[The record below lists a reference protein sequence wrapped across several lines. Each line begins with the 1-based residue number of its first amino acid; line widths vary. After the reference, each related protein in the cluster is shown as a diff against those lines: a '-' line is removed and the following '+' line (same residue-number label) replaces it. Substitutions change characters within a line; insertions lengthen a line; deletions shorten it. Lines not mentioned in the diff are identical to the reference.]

1 MNWCDDVVAAAVSA
15 KVVKNIRSLIIDDL
29 LFDVIAK
36 RRGKPTSNEKFL
48 NLFNM
53 RESHIYYI
61 GLSYKI
67 FFNVQRDELASP
79 SPSLNSPIKAEQQQQ
94 QQI

>member
-1 MNWCDDVVAAAVSA
+1 
-15 KVVKNIRSLIIDDL
+15 
-29 LFDVIAK
+29 
-36 RRGKPTSNEKFL
+36 
-48 NLFNM
+48 M

-94 QQI
+94 QQHYNLTLSNSQLFSKPSSPSPRTIAKMIENEDTNNNNCSHKNVI